1 MGKRETYAAKLERLV
16 AEDRD
21 GLEAFL
27 LKHSGLPGRRANV
40 DLAAAFADIVERA
53 GADDELWATLKEWAS
68 LDHDNAPTNSKRE
81 FLPFCAVQ
89 AIGALYYSSDDATR
103 DEIFSCL
110 RAAARSERWRT
121 REAAAF
127 GLQRIGERDFG
138 ILRDLVSSW
147 LERSSRLER
156 RMILAAL
163 AHPPMLEGLGGALAA
178 EFALEVAG
186 EVLAGVRKL
195 TKAGRSDEE
204 FRALSKGLGYAI
216 SVFVAAAPEEG
227 FCFLRR
233 WAEADDMDVKKI
245 VAANIRKSRLA
256 RRFPEE
262 CAEVGEILSWSSA

>member
-1 MGKRETYAAKLERLV
+1 MAKRQTYAAKLGKFV
-16 AEDRD
+16 AEGWE

-40 DLAAAFADIVERA
+40 ELAAAFADVVERA
-53 GADDELWATLKEWAS
+53 GADDGLWATLKEWAS
-68 LDHDNAPTNSKRE
+68 LDYDNAPTNSKRE
-81 FLPFCAVQ
+81 ILPFCAVQ
-89 AIGALYYSSDDATR
+89 AMGALYCASDDETR
-103 DEIFSCL
+103 DEVFTAL

-138 ILRDLVSSW
+138 LLREIVSTW

-163 AHPPMLEGLGGALAA
+163 AHPPVLEGPGGALAA

-227 FCFLRR
+227 FRFLRK
-233 WAEADDMDVKKI
+233 WAEADDIDVKKI

>member
-1 MGKRETYAAKLERLV
+1 MGKRETYAAKLGGLA
-16 AEDRD
+16 AEDRA

-27 LKHSGLPGRRANV
+27 LKHAGLPGRRANIE
-40 DLAAAFADIVERA
+40 LAAAFADVVGRA
-53 GADDELWATLKEWAS
+53 GADDELWTTLKGWAS
-68 LDHDNAPTNSKRE
+68 LDYDDAPTNSKRE

-89 AIGALYYSSDDATR
+89 AMGALYCASDDATR
-103 DEIFSCL
+103 DEIFARL

-138 ILRDLVSSW
+138 LLRDIISSW
-147 LERSSRLER
+147 LERSSRIER
-156 RMILAAL
+156 RAILAAL
-163 AHPPMLEGLGGALAA
+163 AHPPMLEGPGGELAA

-195 TKAGRSDEE
+195 TKAGRSDDE
-204 FRALSKGLGYAI
+204 FKILSKGLGYAI

-227 FCFLRR
+227 FRFLRR